1 MSLFG
6 DTGFYQQTM
15 MSSRPWHSS
24 IGVTPVRTA
33 MVGRLGIGAG
43 RHQEDRS
50 GTGGHTGSGVV
61 RGLFG
66 VLAGPAVPR
75 HKRDAG
81 GVV

>member
-1 MSLFG
+1 
-6 DTGFYQQTM
+6 
-15 MSSRPWHSS
+15 
-24 IGVTPVRTA
+24 
-33 MVGRLGIGAG
+33 MVVRLGIGAG

-50 GTGGHTGSGVV
+50 GVGGHTGSGVV
-61 RGLFG
+61 G